1 MIFDSMQG
9 KLAAK
14 ELSKK
19 GSPYLLSRGTKTWLY
34 GVDKTTVES
43 EKLRDFGFIST
54 NSTR

>member
-1 MIFDSMQG
+1 MIFDLMQG

-19 GSPYLLSRGTKTWLY
+19 GSPYLLSRRTKTWLY
-34 GVDKTTVES
+34 GADETTVES